1 MITNSSPS
9 PSSFNPAWVWEWG
22 GDTLRVLV
30 MTGSSA
36 GPDTCE
42 SASARTACTWAG
54 WAATQAASSSSFA
67 TRKWA
72 GQPHRPCMRRTRWT
86 FAGEGIGRRGAGGEG
101 GGSGEK
107 SGNEKRNTKRSSL
120 ISPAKHAASARPRP
134 AVIAAHKLKS
144 QVTSFS
150 MHFAICVLIDI
161 KFLDGKIYQVF
172 PLFSVENRS
181 FASPFFPL
189 KSLH

>member
-1 MITNSSPS
+1 MD
-9 PSSFNPAWVWEWG
+9 FCG
-22 GDTLRVLV
+22 GGHR
-30 MTGSSA
+30 A
-36 GPDTCE
+36 G
-42 SASARTACTWAG
+42 A
-54 WAATQAASSSSFA
+54 
-67 TRKWA
+67 
-72 GQPHRPCMRRTRWT
+72 
-86 FAGEGIGRRGAGGEG
+86 RGAAGGG

-144 QVTSFS
+144 QVRLF
-150 MHFAICVLIDI
+150 HAFCNLRLIDI

>member
-9 PSSFNPAWVWEWG
+9 PSSSTPVWLWAWLWEWG

-36 GPDTCE
+36 GPDTC
-42 SASARTACTWAG
+42 ASARTACTWAG

-86 FAGEGIGRRGAGGEG
+86 FAGEGIGRGRG
-101 GGSGEK
+101 GGGGVARKVEMK
-107 SGNEKRNTKRSSL
+107 NETQRDLALSHLPNTRPVPVPGQRSS
-120 ISPAKHAASARPRP
+120 
-134 AVIAAHKLKS
+134 
-144 QVTSFS
+144 
-150 MHFAICVLIDI
+150 
-161 KFLDGKIYQVF
+161 
-172 PLFSVENRS
+172 PLTN
-181 FASPFFPL
+181 
-189 KSLH
+189 

>member
-1 MITNSSPS
+1 
-9 PSSFNPAWVWEWG
+9 
-22 GDTLRVLV
+22 

-86 FAGEGIGRRGAGGEG
+86 FVGEGIERGRGAGGAG
-101 GGSGEK
+101 GVARKVEMK
-107 SGNEKRNTKRSSL
+107 NETQRDLALSHPPTRGQCP
-120 ISPAKHAASARPRP
+120 SPASGHRRSQIR
-134 AVIAAHKLKS
+134 S
-144 QVTSFS
+144 QVRLF
-150 MHFAICVLIDI
+150 HAFCNLRLIDI

-172 PLFSVENRS
+172 PLFSVENNSLLLHS
-181 FASPFFPL
+181 FP
-189 KSLH
+189 

>member
-9 PSSFNPAWVWEWG
+9 PSSSTPAWLWAWLWEWG

-86 FAGEGIGRRGAGGEG
+86 FAGEGIERGRGGRRGAGGGVARKVEM
-101 GGSGEK
+101 K
-107 SGNEKRNTKRSSL
+107 NETQRDLALSHLPTRGQCP
-120 ISPAKHAASARPRP
+120 SPASGHRRSQIK
-134 AVIAAHKLKS
+134 KS
-144 QVTSFS
+144 STSFPCILQ
-150 MHFAICVLIDI
+150 FA
-161 KFLDGKIYQVF
+161 F
-172 PLFSVENRS
+172 N
-181 FASPFFPL
+181 
-189 KSLH
+189 